1 MLRRLPRSTLCPYT
15 ALFGAHVREVGESGA
30 CRAVAREERAG
41 KDECSEVIRGVS
53 AIDLRSR
60 VRLRP
65 FNPCYGATLSPFGF
79 DTSGRLAKSG
89 ACRAVAREERAR
101 HSE

>member
-1 MLRRLPRSTLCPYT
+1 MIRRPPISTLFSSPSPFRSRDAF
-15 ALFGAHVREVGESGA
+15 ALWVAHVREVGESGA

-65 FNPCYGATLSPFGF
+65 FNPCYGATHVPSPEH
-79 DTSGRLAKSG
+79 TSGRMASAASAAL
-89 ACRAVAREERAR
+89 
-101 HSE
+101 